1 MTDQPD
7 PEPEIVNSTPAALR
21 DTRWLA
27 GGIWGGLLLALVVTS
42 WGAVTGGGIAGSF
55 GIFPFI
61 NLGTQ
66 DPADANPERVA
77 TVGLIV
83 TAIVAALVLF
93 AWTRFAI
100 ATMALVSSLS
110 DSSDDAEDQPATI
123 YWLPATPGARSEL
136 VDLLGLVGLAWAAI
150 ILRPMVIAAVH
161 IYSA

>member
-1 MTDQPD
+1 MSDQPD
-7 PEPEIVNSTPAALR
+7 SNPGTLSVSPAALR

-110 DSSDDAEDQPATI
+110 DSSDD
-123 YWLPATPGARSEL
+123 
-136 VDLLGLVGLAWAAI
+136 
-150 ILRPMVIAAVH
+150 
-161 IYSA
+161 